1 MHGREKI
8 LISGLAGMDLNP
20 KHGRIFTEGG
30 LARGG
35 GFFLLQTLESE
46 MSLRATLME
55 FDPYVQA
62 AKILD
67 AVRGAATCA
76 GVV

>member
-1 MHGREKI
+1 MSETLSRLQKAGHGTR
-8 LISGLAGMDLNP
+8 LNP

-30 LARGG
+30 LIRGLHASA
-35 GFFLLQTLESE
+35 FQTLESE